1 MKILHIKPKEILQ
14 WDFFALPPNSEKN
27 NSKVA
32 VSKIN
37 ETDFFLDPLKCL
49 EFKGKYYL
57 LDGYQRWR
65 YLEKESSYPFLV
77 FLSFSLEELWRT
89 KLLSKWQNQKLNLF
103 ELAENIKIFA
113 KFLKISEVELWHRL
127 DFKPILSHVN
137 LLKLVLEM
145 EEQKQILQKFLPA
158 EKWSLQI
165 YKAFRVLSNKEKEKL
180 HQKFSPTNFNANEWK
195 EILGFLTTLKKIKK
209 IPFLELLD
217 LIKAPEQLPE
227 YSHQKR
233 FNDWRE
239 ILFALSNPITYQ
251 IQQERREKIF
261 NLKLLPQIRLNYAL
275 NFEKKELNFY
285 FSTKNSSELKKI
297 LIFLQNKLHSAESQI
312 EDLYKNI

>member
-14 WDFFALPPNSEKN
+14 WNFFALPPNSEKN

-158 EKWSLQI
+158 EKWS
-165 YKAFRVLSNKEKEKL
+165 SC
-180 HQKFSPTNFNANEWK
+180 W
-195 EILGFLTTLKKIKK
+195 
-209 IPFLELLD
+209 
-217 LIKAPEQLPE
+217 
-227 YSHQKR
+227 
-233 FNDWRE
+233 
-239 ILFALSNPITYQ
+239 
-251 IQQERREKIF
+251 
-261 NLKLLPQIRLNYAL
+261 
-275 NFEKKELNFY
+275 
-285 FSTKNSSELKKI
+285 
-297 LIFLQNKLHSAESQI
+297 
-312 EDLYKNI
+312 